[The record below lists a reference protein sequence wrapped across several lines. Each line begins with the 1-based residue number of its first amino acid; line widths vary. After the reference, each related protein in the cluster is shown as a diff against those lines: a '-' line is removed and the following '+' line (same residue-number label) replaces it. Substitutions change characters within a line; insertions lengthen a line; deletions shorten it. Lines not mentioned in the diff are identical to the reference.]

1 MSTKKTPSAVPT
13 EKAVSLLEKLKG
25 KKLSIVG
32 VCIGVFILAAIGVH
46 YGYIPEEFLNP
57 DLIVKYVSGV
67 FEQPVV
73 VDSTNQVVDT
83 LVNTSV
89 DTTAL

>member
-1 MSTKKTPSAVPT
+1 MSTKKTLSAILT

-32 VCIGVFILAAIGVH
+32 VCTGVFILAAIGVH

-73 VDSTNQVVDT
+73 NLKCQLAHWSYQCRLAL
-83 LVNTSV
+83 LVQ
-89 DTTAL
+89 